1 MADTP
6 STSTPPQANPVPSV
20 DILLDELGGPVV
32 LVVDGRVRALNAAAS
47 RIFGNDAAR
56 LGAFV
61 SALSMAEQPFTLTLD
76 APDGPRK
83 YRVADPGAVRRR
95 GWHLISLEDQ
105 TERLNA
111 ERALRENEARF
122 RAIRDAALDAMIVM
136 DASGQV
142 CFWNKAAE
150 HIFGWRE
157 DEVLGRDLHDIVAGP
172 SERAAFA
179 ARAHGWAR
187 GGRSDL
193 FGTIHRLPARHRDGR
208 ALVVELSLS
217 AYPSGD
223 GWLAL
228 GIVRDITQRAADETR
243 LRDAEARWKF
253 ALEGAGDAVW
263 DMNAED
269 GSCVLSANYKS
280 MLGYREDEFDSS
292 LTGILAHVHP
302 EDLPRVQAQIEAHLT
317 GHESDYRGDF
327 RMRTRQG
334 DFRWIHSRGKVIERD
349 ELGRPLRV
357 VGTHR
362 DVTEQHVAQEAIRQ
376 QLIET
381 QRLNERL
388 ESTQVQL
395 VQAEKLSSIGQL
407 AAGVAH
413 EMNSPLAFV
422 GSNFGA
428 LEAYV
433 GQLLGLLDVT
443 LANVAPA
450 AREQVEAAIR
460 NADLA
465 ALREDLPALFDES
478 RDGLERVRRI
488 VRDLKDFSRVGEH
501 DWAYCDL
508 HAGIEST
515 LNILRNE
522 IKHKAT
528 VVRDFGPL
536 PEIWCAPSQI
546 NQVLM
551 NLIVNAVHAVDQD
564 GHITLRTRLTEAAVS
579 IEVIDDGPGIAPA
592 NLEHIFEPFFT
603 TKPIGQGTGLGLS
616 IAADIVRKHGGRLE
630 VDSTPGE
637 GCTFRIILPLS
648 TPDTP
653 ASKESP

>member
-6 STSTPPQANPVPSV
+6 SNPTPPLQNAVPSV

-61 SALSMAEQPFTLTLD
+61 SALSMADDPITLTLESE
-76 APDGPRK
+76 AGPRK
-83 YRVADPGAVRRR
+83 YRVADPGAIRRR

-105 TERLNA
+105 TERLEA
-111 ERALRENEARF
+111 ERTLRENEARF
-122 RAIRDAALDAMIVM
+122 RAIRDAALDAMVVM
-136 DASGQV
+136 DTRGQI

-150 HIFGWRE
+150 RIFGWQE
-157 DEVLGRDLHDIVAGP
+157 EEVLGRDLHEIVAGP
-172 SERAAFA
+172 KERAAFT
-179 ARAHGWAR
+179 ARAHGWSR
-187 GGRSDL
+187 NGRSDV
-193 FGTIHRLPARHRDGR
+193 FGTIHRFPARHRSGR

-228 GIVRDITQRAADETR
+228 GIVRDITRRAKNEAR

-263 DMNAED
+263 DLNID
-269 GSCVLSANYKS
+269 TGQCVLSANYKS
-280 MLGYREDEFDSS
+280 MLGYGEDDFDNS
-292 LTGILAHVHP
+292 LAGILAHVHP
-302 EDLPRVQAQIEAHLT
+302 EDLPHMHAQMEAHLT

-327 RMRTRQG
+327 RMRTRSG
-334 DFRWIHSRGKVIERD
+334 EYRWIHSRGKVIERD
-349 ELGRPLRV
+349 DLGRPLRV

-362 DVTEQHVAQEAIRQ
+362 DVTEQHSAQEAIRQ
-376 QLIET
+376 QLVET
-381 QRLNERL
+381 QRLNARL
-388 ESTQVQL
+388 ESAQVQL

-413 EMNSPLAFV
+413 EMNTPLAFV
-422 GSNFGA
+422 SSNFGS
-428 LEAYV
+428 LEGYV
-433 GQLLGLLDVT
+433 GQLLGLLDVV
-443 LANVAPA
+443 LEHIEPA
-450 AREQVEAAIR
+450 ARERIDEAIR
-460 NADLA
+460 DADLP
-465 ALREDLPALFDES
+465 ALREDLPALFDET
-478 RDGLERVRRI
+478 RDGLKRVQRI

-522 IKHKAT
+522 IKHKVT
-528 VVRDFGPL
+528 VHRDFGNL
-536 PEIWCAPSQI
+536 PEVWCAPSQI

-551 NLIVNAVHAVDQD
+551 NLIVNAVHAVDQG
-564 GHITLRTRLTEAAVS
+564 GHITLRTRLGDKAVCV
-579 IEVIDDGPGIAPA
+579 EVADDGPGIAP
-592 NLEHIFEPFFT
+592 EHVKRIFEPFFT
-603 TKPIGQGTGLGLS
+603 TKPVGQGTGLGLS
-616 IAADIVRKHGGRLE
+616 IAADIMRKHGGHLE

-637 GCTFRIILPLS
+637 GSTFRIILPLR
-648 TPDTP
+648 TPDAP

>member
-1 MADTP
+1 MADHCP
-6 STSTPPQANPVPSV
+6 PSTPPPQNAVPSV

-32 LVVDGRVRALNAAAS
+32 LVVDGRVRALNAAAA
-47 RIFGNDAAR
+47 RIFGNDATR

-61 SALSMAEQPFTLTLD
+61 SALSIADQPFTLNLENE
-76 APDGPRK
+76 DGPRK

-136 DASGQV
+136 DATGQV

-150 HIFGWRE
+150 HIFGWPE

-172 SERAAFA
+172 GERAAFA
-179 ARAHGWAR
+179 ARAHAWAR
-187 GGRSDL
+187 AGRSDL
-193 FGTIHRLPARHRDGR
+193 FGTIHRLPAQHRDGH

-217 AYPSGD
+217 AYPSGE

-228 GIVRDITQRAADETR
+228 GIVRDITRRANDEAR

-263 DMNAED
+263 DVNVED

-280 MLGYREDEFDSS
+280 MLGYREEEFDNS
-292 LTGILAHVHP
+292 LAGILAHVHP
-302 EDLPRVQAQIEAHLT
+302 DDLPHMQAQMEAHLT
-317 GHESDYRGDF
+317 GHEPDYRGDF

-349 ELGRPLRV
+349 ERGRPLRV

-362 DVTEQHVAQEAIRQ
+362 DVTEQHAAQASLQQ
-376 QLIET
+376 QLVET

-388 ESTQVQL
+388 ESAQVQL

-422 GSNFGA
+422 SSNFGA
-428 LEAYV
+428 LEGYV

-443 LANVAPA
+443 LANIDPA
-450 AREQVEAAIR
+450 AHDHVDAAIR
-460 NADLA
+460 DADLA
-465 ALREDLPALFDES
+465 GLREDLPALFDES
-478 RDGLERVRRI
+478 RDGLMRVQRI

-528 VVRDFGPL
+528 VVRDFGQL
-536 PEIWCAPSQI
+536 PEVWCAPSQI

-551 NLIVNAVHAVDQD
+551 NLIVNAVHAIDQG
-564 GHITLRTRLTEAAVS
+564 GHIILRTRLCDAAVHV
-579 IEVIDDGPGIAPA
+579 EVADDGPGIAP
-592 NLEHIFEPFFT
+592 EHLKRIFEPFFT
-603 TKPIGQGTGLGLS
+603 TKPVGLGTGLGLS
-616 IAADIVRKHGGRLE
+616 IAADIMRKHGGRLE
-630 VDSTPGE
+630 VDSRPGR
-637 GCTFRIILPLS
+637 GSTFRIILPLT
-648 TPDTP
+648 TPDVP
-653 ASKESP
+653 ASKESS

>member
-1 MADTP
+1 MADIP
-6 STSTPPQANPVPSV
+6 SPSTPPPQNAVLSV

-32 LVVDGRVRALNAAAS
+32 LVVDGRVRALNAAAA
-47 RIFGNDAAR
+47 RIFGSDAAR

-61 SALSMAEQPFTLTLD
+61 SALSMADQPFTLTLGNE
-76 APDGPRK
+76 DGPRK

-111 ERALRENEARF
+111 ERTLRENEARF
-122 RAIRDAALDAMIVM
+122 RAIRDAALDAMVVM
-136 DASGQV
+136 DADGQV

-172 SERAAFA
+172 GERAAFA

-187 GGRSDL
+187 AGRSDM
-193 FGTIHRLPARHRDGR
+193 FGTIHRLSARHRNGR
-208 ALVVELSLS
+208 SLIVELSLS
-217 AYPSGD
+217 AYPSGE

-228 GIVRDITQRAADETR
+228 GIVRDITRRANDEAR

-263 DMNAED
+263 DVNVED

-280 MLGYREDEFDSS
+280 MLGYREDEFDNS
-292 LTGILAHVHP
+292 LAGILAHVHP
-302 EDLPRVQAQIEAHLT
+302 DDLPRMQAQMDAHLA
-317 GHESDYRGDF
+317 GHETDYRGDF
-327 RMRTRQG
+327 RMRARNG
-334 DFRWIHSRGKVIERD
+334 EYRWIHSRGKVIEQD
-349 ELGRPLRV
+349 ASGRPLRV

-362 DVTEQHVAQEAIRQ
+362 DVTEQHAAQASLQQ
-376 QLIET
+376 QLVET

-388 ESTQVQL
+388 ESAQVQL

-413 EMNSPLAFV
+413 EMNTPLAFV
-422 GSNFGA
+422 CSNFGT
-428 LEAYV
+428 LETYV
-433 GQLLGLLDVT
+433 GQLLGLLDTV
-443 LANVAPA
+443 LDSVDPA
-450 AREQVEAAIR
+450 ASARVEAAIR
-460 NADLA
+460 EADLA
-465 ALREDLPALFDES
+465 VLREDLPALFDES
-478 RDGLERVRRI
+478 RDGLKRVQRI

-536 PEIWCAPSQI
+536 PEVWCAPSQI

-551 NLIVNAVHAVDQD
+551 NLIVNAVHAIDE
-564 GHITLRTRLTEAAVS
+564 GGCITLRTRLDEDAAR
-579 IEVIDDGPGIAPA
+579 IEISDDGPGIAP
-592 NLEHIFEPFFT
+592 EHRQRIFEPFFT
-603 TKPIGQGTGLGLS
+603 TKPVGLGTGLGLS
-616 IAADIVRKHGGRLE
+616 IAADIMRKHGGRLE
-630 VDSTPGE
+630 VDSTPGT
-637 GCTFRIILPLS
+637 GSTFRIILPLR